1 MNGCTFTYELYN
13 IGIMAER
20 FVNIDRQTPMLM
32 PPDMRSWVPD
42 DDLVHFVLLAV
53 EGVPLST
60 FSVNHRGSGSEQYP
74 PRMLLA
80 LLIYCY
86 ANGIFS
92 SRRIERATS
101 RDVGVRYLTGDTHPD
116 HDTICKFR
124 RENCDAVGAAFL
136 EVLRLARELNVLKV
150 GTISIDGTHIKA
162 NASRFH
168 ALSYHRACELDEQ
181 LRLEIDSLLKKA
193 EEADS
198 TGAGDP
204 QQLPEELA
212 HRQKLHR
219 KVAEARQALE
229 KRAAV
234 AAASEQAE
242 YERKLR
248 ERDQRPGPRKGPEP
262 KAPDPTPSAGDQINL
277 TDADSRIMRKSK
289 RSEYTQSYNAQATVD
304 ADGSQLVLSSHVTN
318 CASDAGE
325 LLPGVEGVPRE
336 LGGPNSVLADTGY
349 VNTEAFDE
357 LQLQGVE
364 AYVPPSRDAAGQKRD
379 HDFRPAVDKPPKTL
393 KDPRLVQM
401 RDKLKTDTGRAL
413 YARRKQTVEPV
424 FGVIKQAMGFRQFLL
439 RGCQNVSAEWQ
450 LVCLAYNVKRL
461 FNLNTA

>member
-1 MNGCTFTYELYN
+1 
-13 IGIMAER
+13 
-20 FVNIDRQTPMLM
+20 
-32 PPDMRSWVPD
+32 MRSWVPD

-92 SRRIERATS
+92 SRRIERATY

-277 TDADSRIMRKSK
+277 TDADSRIMRS
-289 RSEYTQSYNAQATVD
+289 RRQTAEDTEGPAPGA
-304 ADGSQLVLSSHVTN
+304 
-318 CASDAGE
+318 DAGQAE
-325 LLPGVEGVPRE
+325 DRHRKSLVRQAETDRGTGFRRHQTSHGIPSVPASGMPKRLRRMATGVP
-336 LGGPNSVLADTGY
+336 
-349 VNTEAFDE
+349 
-357 LQLQGVE
+357 
-364 AYVPPSRDAAGQKRD
+364 
-379 HDFRPAVDKPPKTL
+379 
-393 KDPRLVQM
+393 
-401 RDKLKTDTGRAL
+401 
-413 YARRKQTVEPV
+413 
-424 FGVIKQAMGFRQFLL
+424 
-439 RGCQNVSAEWQ
+439 
-450 LVCLAYNVKRL
+450 CL
-461 FNLNTA
+461 